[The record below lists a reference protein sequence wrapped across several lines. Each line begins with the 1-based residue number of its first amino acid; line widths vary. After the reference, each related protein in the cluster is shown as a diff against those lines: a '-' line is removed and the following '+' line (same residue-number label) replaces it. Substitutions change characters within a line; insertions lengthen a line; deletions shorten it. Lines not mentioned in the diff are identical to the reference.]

1 MTEEHRKSQ
10 TALPL
15 IMAIGALALGAS
27 TSVKA
32 EPKSELIA
40 TLPALVAAAHEACD
54 LDTLRSD
61 STWRLHGEFKLLAQQ
76 VDDKTNSRN
85 EDWLKRYN
93 RFANSENARTLEQYA
108 AALSVSANSGTR
120 LSDAECQI
128 VIPAYG
134 VAATATAL
142 GVKPDDIVDGPLTSS
157 CEGGKCV
164 TDNLKKAASLCET
177 TFRSKRYVEW
187 CHTASGKPIT
197 YGEVSTS
204 GEVSET
210 PSSNADKF

>member
-1 MTEEHRKSQ
+1 MRDHKVTK
-10 TALPL
+10 TNLPL
-15 IMAIGALALGAS
+15 VVVAMVVVTLGVS
-27 TSVKA
+27 TGVNA
-32 EPKSELIA
+32 EPKKDELIA
-40 TLPALVAAAHEACD
+40 TLPALVTAAREACD

-61 STWRLHGEFKLLAQQ
+61 PTWHLHDESKLMALP
-76 VDDKTNSRN
+76 VDGKTNSRN
-85 EDWLKRYN
+85 QEWLTRYN

-108 AALSVSANSGTR
+108 AAMSVSANPNTR

-142 GVKPDDIVDGPLTSS
+142 GVKPDDIADGPLTSF

-164 TDNLKKAASLCET
+164 TEDLKKVAGLCET
-177 TFRSKRYVEW
+177 KFRSQRYVEW

-197 YGEVSTS
+197 YGEI
-204 GEVSET
+204 SET
-210 PSSNADKF
+210 PSSNANQF

>member
-1 MTEEHRKSQ
+1 MAQ
-10 TALPL
+10 ATAPIL
-15 IMAIGALALGAS
+15 
-27 TSVKA
+27 
-32 EPKSELIA
+32 
-40 TLPALVAAAHEACD
+40 
-54 LDTLRSD
+54 D
-61 STWRLHGEFKLLAQQ
+61 STRLLRPPSPKIPHSSDG
-76 VDDKTNSRN
+76 KTNSRN

-134 VAATATAL
+134 VAATATAF
-142 GVKPDDIVDGPLTSS
+142 GVKPDDIVDGPLTSF

-164 TDNLKKAASLCET
+164 TDDLKKAASLCET
-177 TFRSKRYVEW
+177 KFRSKRYVEW

-197 YGEVSTS
+197 YGEVS
-204 GEVSET
+204 ET
-210 PSSNADKF
+210 PSSNADDF